1 MTLPGQSDLNQ
12 ESKTTSDSATITVN
26 PEKLKD
32 WLKILQA
39 AQKTPIAKK
48 NFTPSSTINPKS
60 HHREE
65 KRGSD

>member
-48 NFTPSSTINPKS
+48 ISHHPPTINPKS